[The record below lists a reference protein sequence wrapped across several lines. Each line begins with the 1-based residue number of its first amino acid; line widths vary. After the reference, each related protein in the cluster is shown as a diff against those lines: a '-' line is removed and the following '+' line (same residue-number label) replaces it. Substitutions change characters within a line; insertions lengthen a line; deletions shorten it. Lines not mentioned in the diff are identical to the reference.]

1 MNYIPRGVTVKCH
14 HDTLNSNYSKISKN
28 KIKIINGIHYR
39 ILQETIIKI
48 LCNWNSKHVNL
59 IYILSIR
66 RLKRFRK
73 DGLNIWKAILLLQK
87 TKRINFQKLSEI
99 DSNSIFTDNINSS
112 IPQTY
117 HPTTQ

>member
-1 MNYIPRGVTVKCH
+1 MNYIPGGVTVKCH

-28 KIKIINGIHYR
+28 IIKIINDIHYR

-59 IYILSIR
+59 IYILSKR
-66 RLKRFRK
+66 RLKKFRK
-73 DGLNIWKAILLLQK
+73 DGLDIRKAILLLRK
-87 TKRINFQKLSEI
+87 TKINFQKLSEI
-99 DSNSIFTDNINSS
+99 DSNNIFTDNINSS

-117 HPTTQ
+117 HPTTR

>member
-59 IYILSIR
+59 IYILSKR
-66 RLKRFRK
+66 RLKKFRK
-73 DGLNIWKAILLLQK
+73 DGLDIRKAILLLRK
-87 TKRINFQKLSEI
+87 TKINFQKLSEI
-99 DSNSIFTDNINSS
+99 DSNNIFTDNINSS

-117 HPTTQ
+117 HPTTR

>member
-28 KIKIINGIHYR
+28 IFKIINDIHYR

-59 IYILSIR
+59 IYILSKR
-66 RLKRFRK
+66 RLKKFRK
-73 DGLNIWKAILLLQK
+73 DGLDIRKAILLLRK
-87 TKRINFQKLSEI
+87 TKINFQKLSEI